1 MSTGAIQVGKVWK
14 TQRELIVM
22 GNIHI
27 QVLGSAAPRTIPKD
41 TLAEIVAVG
50 PTAIEVNC
58 KAGGGVGIHAW
69 GLKLRVARTF
79 WGEFFAPDS
88 GGPPRPALPP
98 PNLSQIFQKLSQRQK
113 AVREGMMAMQAARIE
128 LKKDMAAGQMW
139 GTLAVLANA
148 AMLPL
153 NIVINAFDAKA
164 AVSIYKKVVEQLYAK
179 LSKSGTRIDNR
190 LAKEGL
196 GLIKKAVVEELTR
209 KGLTRYVPGVNIIVG
224 MAEDSV
230 AFMETATMVS
240 TGDREMRRLLD
251 QIDAKIAAAQ
261 REFGNIGV
269 EMERLLAKMD
279 TIRRTA

>member
-1 MSTGAIQVGKVWK
+1 MSISAIQVGKVWK
-14 TQRELIVM
+14 TQRELIVT

-27 QVLGSAAPRTIPKD
+27 RVLGGASPRTIPKD
-41 TLAEIVAVG
+41 TLAEITAVS
-50 PTAIEVNC
+50 PAVIEVNC

-69 GLKLRVARTF
+69 GLKLQVQRAL
-79 WGEFFAPDS
+79 WGQYFAPDT
-88 GGPPRPALPP
+88 GGPPTPALPP
-98 PNLSQIFQKLSQRQK
+98 PNLSQIFQRLSQRQK

-128 LKKDMAAGQMW
+128 LKKDIASGQMW

-164 AVSIYKKVVEQLYAK
+164 AVSIYQRVVKELYAK
-179 LSKSGTRIDNR
+179 LSKSGTRIDNK

-230 AFMETATMVS
+230 AFMETATMVGA
-240 TGDREMRRLLD
+240 GDREMRRLLD
-251 QIDAKIAAAQ
+251 QVDAKIAAAQ
-261 REFGNIGV
+261 REFGAIGV